1 MKKGMDMKARF
12 KKAPSLFVL
21 GVTLVLGS
29 SALATSQAQAATPW
43 DKDNRPQ
50 VERRDNGDQQ
60 KAYEKRQKEIQK
72 KREAE
77 ARKRREAERKNHKKR
92 PPIQRDNQRPDDA
105 PKAMPWNR

>member
-1 MKKGMDMKARF
+1 MKKEMDMKARF
-12 KKAPSLFVL
+12 KKATSLFVL

-43 DKDNRPQ
+43 DKDDKPH
-50 VERRDNGDQQ
+50 VEHRDNGDRQ

-77 ARKRREAERKNHKKR
+77 ARKRQEAERRHHKKR
-92 PPIQRDNQRPDDA
+92 PPIQHNNQRPDDA

>member
-1 MKKGMDMKARF
+1 MKKEMDMKARF
-12 KKAPSLFVL
+12 KKATSLFVL

-43 DKDNRPQ
+43 DKDNRPK
-50 VERRDNGDQQ
+50 VEKRDNGDQQ

-92 PPIQRDNQRPDDA
+92 PPIQKNDNRPQV
-105 PKAMPWNR
+105 MPWDR

>member
-1 MKKGMDMKARF
+1 MKKEMDMKARF
-12 KKAPSLFVL
+12 KKATSLFVL

-43 DKDNRPQ
+43 DKDDKPH
-50 VERRDNGDQQ
+50 VEHRDNGDRQ

-77 ARKRREAERKNHKKR
+77 RRHNKKR
-92 PPIQRDNQRPDDA
+92 PPIQRNNQRPDDA